1 MSTPPKAIAYRYRAD
16 DIEIKPTS
24 PFASDKLDREPFVKA
39 TADLLEVIRE
49 PFVVAL
55 SSPWGSGKTTALGML
70 KEVLVTKGVVT
81 ANFNAWKVDDV
92 TDPLVPLV
100 ASLHER
106 LQALVG
112 GAATVPPK
120 DLKRLKTLGSS
131 LAKRGFRAAV
141 KLGTAGIVDTDEI
154 TEILGDAGGDVAKSA
169 SVGVA
174 EDLIDAFKKEK
185 QASEE
190 FRTLLIKLVGVAREL
205 NASGD
210 DHPPVVLMIDE
221 LDRCRPTFAV
231 AMLERIKHFFDV
243 PGLVFLLALDLEQ
256 LKASTRKV
264 YGADLDAGE
273 YLRRFVDLELRLPTA
288 RVGKMVDGML
298 SRCGADAFFEARAAS
313 GELRYE
319 RSQLVRTI
327 EEIASNFEL
336 SHRMVQRMVSR
347 LMLVLRQTAHNQYL
361 YPIPS
366 AFLIFMRM
374 FHAPLLQDFVASR
387 VSASKVM
394 EVVRVSKP
402 GGEAFYQSKTGQIVE
417 GDLWEAHRQT
427 PFAKALLSEAD
438 QLQNRTDAA
447 SKRKMD
453 LIDRLKDP
461 RWSGR
466 VELELIMQRIDLV
479 AIDLAN

>member
-1 MSTPPKAIAYRYRAD
+1 MSTPPKAIAYRYRAGE
-16 DIEIKPTS
+16 IEIKPTS

-39 TADLLEVIRE
+39 TADLLQVIRE

-55 SSPWGSGKTTALGML
+55 NSPWGTGKTTALGML
-70 KEVLVTKGVVT
+70 KEVLVARGVVT

-92 TDPLVPLV
+92 SDPLVPLV

-106 LQALVG
+106 LEALVG
-112 GAATVPPK
+112 GPPTVPPK

-154 TEILGDAGGDVAKSA
+154 NEILGEAGGDAAKSA
-169 SVGVA
+169 SEGVA

-190 FRTLLIKLVGVAREL
+190 FRSVLEKLVGVARDF
-205 NASGD
+205 NASGG

-243 PGLVFLLALDLEQ
+243 PGLVFLLALDLDQ

-264 YGADLDAGE
+264 YGADLDAAE
-273 YLRRFVDLELRLPTA
+273 YLRRFVDLELRLPNA

-298 SRCGADAFFEARAAS
+298 SSCGADAFFNARAAS

-319 RSQLVRTI
+319 RGQLVRTI
-327 EEIASNFEL
+327 EEISFSFEL

-347 LMLVLRQTAHNQYL
+347 LMMVLRQTAHNEYL
-361 YPIPS
+361 YPIPT
-366 AFLIFMRM
+366 AFLIFLRM

-394 EVVRVSKP
+394 EVVRTSKP
-402 GGEAFYQSKTGQIVE
+402 GGEAFYHSKTGLVVE
-417 GDLWEAHRQT
+417 GDLWNAQGDT
-427 PFAKALLSEAD
+427 PFATALLAEATE
-438 QLQNRTDAA
+438 LQNKTDAE
-447 SKRKMD
+447 SKRKID
-453 LIDRLKDP
+453 LIGRLTSPPWAD
-461 RWSGR
+461 R
-466 VELELIMQRIDLV
+466 VELEIIMQRIDLI